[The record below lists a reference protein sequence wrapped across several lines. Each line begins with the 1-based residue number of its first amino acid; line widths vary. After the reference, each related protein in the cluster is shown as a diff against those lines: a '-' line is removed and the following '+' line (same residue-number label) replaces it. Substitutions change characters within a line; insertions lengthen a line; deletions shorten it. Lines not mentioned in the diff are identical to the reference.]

1 MPANQISARTKVL
14 GYQGIKDSEQENTVF
29 AIPNDSELADS
40 GIKLKK
46 RVSEVSIGS
55 AVFADERKK
64 SYSLK

>member
-1 MPANQISARTKVL
+1 MPANQISARTKAL
-14 GYQGIKDSEQENTVF
+14 GYQGTKDSEQENTVF

-64 SYSLK
+64 CYSLK